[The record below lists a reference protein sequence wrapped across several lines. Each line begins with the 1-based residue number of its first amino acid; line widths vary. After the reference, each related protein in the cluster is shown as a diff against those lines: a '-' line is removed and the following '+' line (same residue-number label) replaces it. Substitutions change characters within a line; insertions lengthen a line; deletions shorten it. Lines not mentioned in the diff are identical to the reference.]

1 MSRSIFKVFINKL
14 YKAWKQTPKAIRNVI
29 VTLLSI
35 IFLLLSLLGAIFPL
49 IPGSL
54 FFLIALTLLASE
66 FTWAERYKD
75 KFFTFLKRLK
85 LSIYKKFKGSAK

>member
-1 MSRSIFKVFINKL
+1 MSRSLLKVFINKL
-14 YKAWKQTPKAIRNVI
+14 NKAWKQTPKGIRNVI
-29 VTLLSI
+29 ITLLSI

-66 FTWAERYKD
+66 FTWAERYKE
-75 KFFTFLKRLK
+75 KVFTYLKRLK
-85 LSIYKKFKGSAK
+85 LSIHNKFKGSAK

>member
-1 MSRSIFKVFINKL
+1 MSRSFFKVFLNKL
-14 YKAWKQTPKAIRNVI
+14 YRAWKQTPKAIRNVI
-29 VTLLSI
+29 ITLLSI

-66 FTWAERYKD
+66 FTWAESYKE
-75 KFFTFLKRLK
+75 KLFTFLKRLK
-85 LSIYKKFKGSAK
+85 LSIYNKFKGSAK